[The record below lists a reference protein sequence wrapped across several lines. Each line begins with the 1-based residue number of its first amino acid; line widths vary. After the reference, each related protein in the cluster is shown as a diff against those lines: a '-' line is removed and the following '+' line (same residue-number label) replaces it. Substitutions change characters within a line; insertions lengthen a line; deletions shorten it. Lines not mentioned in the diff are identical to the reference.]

1 MSGAVRF
8 SRLTPCKRASFS
20 KSLCV
25 LEGLPSANAR
35 ASKNGPSTSKFLRTS
50 FPDLLA
56 GPGGAGLD
64 VGPRS
69 HIDIWLVFAR
79 NPTFRKNF
87 EVEETCSKK
96 VENSRS
102 EKTPWGLAGWPL
114 AKGAGFSES
123 LCVFWKVG
131 LLREK
136 TVHRLERATTSDVHP
151 HY

>member
-1 MSGAVRF
+1 MLDRWLDGQNHGQMV
-8 SRLTPCKRASFS
+8 
-20 KSLCV
+20 
-25 LEGLPSANAR
+25 GLRMHDSTMPIRTAR
-35 ASKNGPSTSKFLRTS
+35 MVTGWHNGPSTSKFLRTS